1 MKTWKM
7 EKETKHLMQ
16 LFKKC
21 FFSLT
26 MPLSEKTKGQMLEEK
41 VDVSKFSTTC

>member
-1 MKTWKM
+1 M
-7 EKETKHLMQ
+7 ENGERNETLDAIIQKLG
-16 LFKKC
+16 